1 MDIDSWVPK
10 LKVCFRK
17 HREIL
22 AVYAF
27 GSMVKGT
34 NFQSR
39 ELDLSSDL
47 DLGILLDFRVRKE
60 RLWNWWEKLYREV
73 GRRVPQELDLV
84 ILNDASL
91 GLVHQI
97 LKTGKRIYEQPR
109 RRHRREEAQLLIEA
123 LDFLPTKNWI
133 EDRIVEHIKAS
144 RG

>member
-1 MDIDSWVPK
+1 MDLDSWVPK

-60 RLWNWWEKLYREV
+60 RLWNWWEKLYGEV
-73 GRRVPQELDLV
+73 GRMVHQEVDVV
-84 ILNDASL
+84 ILNGASL

-97 LKTGKRIYEQPR
+97 LRTGRRVYEKPGR
-109 RRHRREEAQLLIEA
+109 RYRREEAQLLIEA
-123 LDFLPTKNWI
+123 LDFLPVKKLI
-133 EDRIVEHIKAS
+133 EDKAIQRIKACH
-144 RG
+144 G